1 MQLTTNRLTLR
12 EYVEQ
17 DWQAVFTYQSD
28 PSYLQYYPWHN
39 RTINDA
45 QNFVQ
50 KLIFWQREKPRVK
63 FQLAIVL
70 SEQNQ
75 LIGSCGVRMKQA
87 NSRQAELGYEIDPSY
102 WGQGYATEAAQKML
116 VFGFR
121 ELKLHRIWATC
132 LLENV
137 ASTRV
142 LEKLGLQREGHLRE
156 HRWMKGRWWD
166 SLVYSILEQ
175 EWQAHH
181 SIYHQKR

>member
-28 PSYLQYYPWHN
+28 PNYLQYYPWHN

-45 QNFVQ
+45 QAFVQ
-50 KLIFWQREKPRVK
+50 KLIFWQREKPRLK
-63 FQLAIVL
+63 FQLAVVL
-70 SEQNQ
+70 AEHDQ

-87 NSRQAELGYEIDPSY
+87 NSHQAELGYEIDPAY
-102 WGQGYATEAAQKML
+102 WGQGYATEAARKML
-116 VFGFR
+116 AFGFG
-121 ELKLHRIWATC
+121 ELRLHRIWATC

-137 ASTRV
+137 ASARV
-142 LEKLGLQREGHLRE
+142 LGKLGLQQEGRLRE

-166 SLVYSILEQ
+166 SLVFSILEQ
-175 EWQAHH
+175 EWYT
-181 SIYHQKR
+181 YHYHNQKKR